1 MCYVAAD
8 LEDPVTIHFL
18 IKLIVTLYLASLH
31 IINSRHMHED
41 YGVVVLYV
49 SMCVCF
55 HAS

>member
-49 SMCVCF
+49 SKCVCF